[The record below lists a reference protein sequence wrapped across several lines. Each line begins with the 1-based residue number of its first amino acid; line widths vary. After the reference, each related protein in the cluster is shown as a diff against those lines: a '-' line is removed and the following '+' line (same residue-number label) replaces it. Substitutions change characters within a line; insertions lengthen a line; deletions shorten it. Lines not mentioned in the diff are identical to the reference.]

1 MCQVCGRLHF
11 INRSAGKLIGAKDPQ
26 PAGGSAAA
34 QTAAA
39 F

>member
-1 MCQVCGRLHF
+1 MYQACGRLHF
-11 INRSAGKLIGAKDPQ
+11 INRSAGKLIGAKDP
-26 PAGGSAAA
+26 AGGSAAA